1 MAPGAV
7 FAPVHHAMLAD
18 ARTPRRDRLG
28 LDVIFFRHD
37 FSR

>member
-7 FAPVHHAMLAD
+7 FPPIHHAMFAD
-18 ARTPRRDRLG
+18 ARPPRQNRLG

-37 FSR
+37 LSR